1 MEQGLQ
7 PTQTL
12 VVRLGQTRFFNGTAL
27 FDHKD
32 LKFRFLTDQLI
43 GAEDAGRAG
52 ADDDYIIQI
61 IFAHKKFSSL

>member
-1 MEQGLQ
+1 M
-7 PTQTL
+7 
-12 VVRLGQTRFFNGTAL
+12 AL

-61 IFAHKKFSSL
+61 ILLIRNSPFFEIQSLMVNKAQNEYNYSLS